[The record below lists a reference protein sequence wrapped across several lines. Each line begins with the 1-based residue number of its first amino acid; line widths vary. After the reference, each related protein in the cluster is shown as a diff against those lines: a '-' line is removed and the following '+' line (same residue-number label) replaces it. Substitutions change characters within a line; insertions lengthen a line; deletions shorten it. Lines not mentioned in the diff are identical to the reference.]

1 MVARVLLVGSAVD
14 PCGLLSSVHRT
25 VRVCVS
31 PHALSASEAV
41 AVSCTTPV
49 GLVVDGVAAA
59 FTVGACA
66 PQSATVTVTRAGA
79 VTRRVFGTG
88 RSPTNSPGA
97 SALNDALGLLAAMR
111 LSRLPAGVVEND
123 R

>member
-14 PCGLLSSVHRT
+14 PCGLVSSVHRT

-79 VTRRVFGTG
+79 LTSRLFETVSST
-88 RSPTNSPGA
+88 TNSPGA
-97 SALNDALGLLAAMR
+97 SRSEEHTSELQSQFHLVCR
-111 LSRLPAGVVEND
+111 
-123 R
+123 